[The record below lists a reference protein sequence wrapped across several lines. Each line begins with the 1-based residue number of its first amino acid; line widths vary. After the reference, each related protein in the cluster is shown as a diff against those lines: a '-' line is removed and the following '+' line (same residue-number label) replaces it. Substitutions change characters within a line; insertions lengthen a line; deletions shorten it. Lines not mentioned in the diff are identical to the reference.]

1 MLKFAQQISPSQLIV
16 SEKITGFQTG
26 GNGGQ
31 LGVAKVAHPEEGCV
45 AQQWQTSSR
54 KLGFS
59 GLKVKLRRWAV
70 VSFCS
75 LEIDQIVL
83 GISKGESASLVYGR
97 DKYVTS

>member
-1 MLKFAQQISPSQLIV
+1 MLHTLLYPSLFAGGAEICPANFTSSQLIV
-16 SEKITGFQTG
+16 SEKITEFQTG

-59 GLKVKLRRWAV
+59 GLKVKLRRWAM

-75 LEIDQIVL
+75 LDID
-83 GISKGESASLVYGR
+83 
-97 DKYVTS
+97 